1 MHSLMEQ
8 EITETYTFNPEDYRD
23 GRRKTDEKTFREV
36 VKDFERDFHRRH
48 RDDYALNLYANSS
61 TMRLLEKS
69 CGAASFL
76 SYGMDLTQGHTFDA
90 EQDPTINHAME
101 AYSRNVTVYG
111 IDSAYMETPDG
122 NIAID
127 EEAGIFP
134 LTLLIDNSMHD
145 GTLRLATPTTD
156 DDGEEENVVID
167 LPKFEYA

>member
-1 MHSLMEQ
+1 MEQ

-23 GRRKTDEKTFREV
+23 GRRKTDDKTFREV
-36 VKDFERDFHRRH
+36 VKDFERDFHQRH

-90 EQDPTINHAME
+90 EQD
-101 AYSRNVTVYG
+101 YG